1 MSITSGDELVSVVY
15 VSKARPDV
23 GDDTLRDILTE
34 SRANNAESGVTG
46 VLLYRDGQFVQ
57 VLEGPRD
64 SVQSLVAT
72 ITADPRHDDIRIVLD
87 EPIDERQFGD
97 WTMEFRPVA
106 TPQRA
111 LPRGFRDSFHDLD
124 AAESPGSAARAVHDI
139 GLWVKA
145 RTLREG

>member
-15 VSKARPDV
+15 VSKATSDV

-34 SRANNAESGVTG
+34 SRENNAESGVTG

-111 LPRGFRDSFHDLD
+111 LPQGFRDSFDDLD

-145 RTLREG
+145 RSART

>member
-15 VSKARPDV
+15 VSKARADV
-23 GDDTLRDILTE
+23 GDDALRDILTE

-46 VLLYRDGQFVQ
+46 VLLYRDGRFVQ

-64 SVQSLVAT
+64 SVASLVAT

-87 EPIDERQFGD
+87 EPIDERQFGE

-111 LPRGFRDSFHDLD
+111 LPVGFHDTFDDLD
-124 AAESPGSAARAVHDI
+124 AADSPGSAARAVHDI